1 MIRTNAGSSILIE
14 PRVHY
19 SGKPTF
25 AWSKDN
31 GPLPSNIQV
40 YDHKLIVPSVTRENQ
55 GVYTLTLNDHYGTA
69 KIQISVLVD
78 ETATTT
84 RDPKLPKKFIVR
96 ESTDIELE
104 AGQNA
109 NIICKLRP
117 KSYKAISMTS
127 WLKGH
132 IDQQEKFP
140 SNMRSNQEL
149 LQIIRVKPSDAG
161 AYTCTLSSSDGTH
174 QNIVINLRVRGK
186 HKRLILLSL
195 CFWQNV
201 AFN

>member
-1 MIRTNAGSSILIE
+1 MSDTVIRTNAGSSILIE

-25 AWSKDN
+25 TWNKDN

-40 YDHKLIVPSVTRENQ
+40 YDHKLIIPSVTVDNQ

-78 ETATTT
+78 QTMTTT

-117 KSYKAISMTS
+117 KSY
-127 WLKGH
+127 
-132 IDQQEKFP
+132 Q
-140 SNMRSNQEL
+140 
-149 LQIIRVKPSDAG
+149 V
-161 AYTCTLSSSDGTH
+161 
-174 QNIVINLRVRGK
+174 VIFK
-186 HKRLILLSL
+186 SFYSFI
-195 CFWQNV
+195 
-201 AFN
+201 